1 MILFVKV
8 LYRMAFHIVFF
19 ISQTKSKNVEEY
31 FKRRDEKYLV
41 LVLHNAWRPRFV
53 FYVMLCSCWRLEH
66 SQRESNQRYTE
77 KHVAVWLIYC
87 IEACSL
93 FPEERFNTFF
103 LVIGKISCNIE
114 ILMTQLCL
122 LRDRGS
128 LDFLGVINV
137 NTSKLIEGNP
147 QLL

>member
-8 LYRMAFHIVFF
+8 LYRMAFHIIFF

-103 LVIGKISCNIE
+103 FGNWKNI
-114 ILMTQLCL
+114 MQYWNTN
-122 LRDRGS
+122 DTTMFTSGS
-128 LDFLGVINV
+128 RFFRLSWRN
-137 NTSKLIEGNP
+137 
-147 QLL
+147 